1 MKTIYLLRWRLA
13 VLLFVTFLAACGG
26 SYDDEKR
33 QQYIDKCIIEAGPQS
48 EKNNVADYCY
58 AKWRESQREK

>member
-1 MKTIYLLRWRLA
+1 MTRFRNWRYYALL
-13 VLLFVTFLAACGG
+13 LLFAALLGSCGG

-48 EKNNVADYCY
+48 EKNNVTDYCY

>member
-1 MKTIYLLRWRLA
+1 MIKAIA
-13 VLLFVTFLAACGG
+13 IVVLGAALMAGCGG

-33 QQYIDKCIIEAGPQS
+33 QQFIDKCIIEAGPQS
-48 EKNNVADYCY
+48 DKNNVYEYCL

>member
-1 MKTIYLLRWRLA
+1 MMRFICVA
-13 VLLFVTFLAACGG
+13 VLVATLLSSCGG

-33 QQYIDKCIIEAGPQS
+33 QQYLDKCVIEAGPQS
-48 EKNNVADYCY
+48 DKNNVHEYCL